1 MSTPI
6 TLVISLVAVIVGVIT
21 FTSCSTKDKTPIDNN
36 LYRILVGD
44 KYGFMNAEGKVVIEP
59 QFDDAYPIFSS
70 GVCYAVR
77 DGNRGLVDSTGNF
90 LVTFPDS
97 SFAWGNVP
105 SVTSCRNFVNGYA
118 KFVGLFGVPCGI
130 IDSMGNVI
138 VPCGHKNTSVNV
150 DGDST
155 YFFIEDSC
163 FVIMHT
169 TGDTIGELYDSVWS
183 GFSKGLCGV
192 KIGNKWGY
200 INTMGKLVIDT
211 LYDAVR
217 SFSED
222 GVARVRKG
230 NEHLFIDK
238 NGKVIIKV
246 DSTLTGFTNKRAA
259 VVFNG
264 EKCLIDITGKKICE
278 VDADHIYSFDIDLG
292 WATILKKNKASVI
305 DTMGNVVLSTS
316 YDFIGHFIGGIAPV
330 RKDEKWG
337 FIDTAGVEI
346 IPVENEGCVDLTHKA
361 SCGLRAVQN
370 YSNGYWCL
378 KYYDLKGH
386 LLWSDFSNRKKELP
400 FQPLRQDYI
409 EYFDD
414 RISELDPIEGI
425 YYVTN
430 RDHYQSRNNPSLIGS
445 NGSES
450 KFYAILRGEKN
461 NEFIARCV
469 DKPGYS
475 WANKF
480 VKLGESN
487 TYAIMNDRDDGDK
500 YSNEGKVTI
509 DDPSAFEF
517 TLELGDNGW
526 YNFYS
531 KYEFVRDYPPA
542 SEMEIAQRT
551 EWSGTGFAIAD
562 GYIATNYHIAHGAKT
577 IRIRGICGEVDK
589 AYKGFVVSS
598 DKEHDISIIK
608 IVDKDYVPFGNI
620 PYTIGKANVDVGDN
634 IFVLGYPMTQT
645 MGEELKVTN
654 GVISAASGYKG
665 DISMYQISAAVQPGN
680 SGGPLFNE
688 DGAVI
693 GIICAKH
700 ADAENANYAIK
711 VSYLYSLVNSE
722 LGIEI
727 GGTNKVHSKK
737 LGKKVKKYR
746 DYVYLIECSS
756 K

>member
-1 MSTPI
+1 MKVI
-6 TLVISLVAVIVGVIT
+6 MKRILLVLIVGAIA
-21 FTSCSTKDKTPIDNN
+21 FASCSTKDKTPIDNN

-70 GVCYAVR
+70 GVCLAVR

-90 LVTFPDS
+90 IVTFPDS

-118 KFVGLFGVPCGI
+118 KYYGVFSIFSGI

-138 VPCGHKNTSVNV
+138 VSCVHNNTSVNV

-155 YFFIEDSC
+155 YFLIEDSC
-163 FVIMHT
+163 CVIMHT
-169 TGDTIGELYDSVWS
+169 TGDTIGVPYDSVWY

-200 INTMGKLVIDT
+200 INTSGKLVIDT
-211 LYDAVR
+211 LYNAVR
-217 SFSED
+217 TFSEER
-222 GVARVRKG
+222 VARVRKG
-230 NEHLFIDK
+230 NEHMFIDM
-238 NGKVIIKV
+238 NGNVIIKV
-246 DSTLTGFTNKRAA
+246 DSTLTGFTNNRAA
-259 VVFNG
+259 VVMNG
-264 EKCLIDITGKKICE
+264 EKCLINKKGERICR
-278 VDADHIYSFDIDLG
+278 VDADIIYPFDIDLG
-292 WATILKKNKASVI
+292 WATIVKNNKASVI
-305 DTMGNVVLSTS
+305 DTMGNIILSSTN
-316 YDFIGHFIGGIAPV
+316 YDFIGKFIGAVAPV

-337 FIDTAGVEI
+337 YIDTTGTEI
-346 IPVENEGCVDLTHKA
+346 IPVENEAYVILTHNA

-370 YSNGYWCL
+370 TSNGYWCL
-378 KYYDLKGH
+378 KYYDLKGN

-400 FQPLRQDYI
+400 LQPLRQDYI

-430 RDHYQSRNNPSLIGS
+430 RDHYQSRNNPGLVGS
-445 NGSES
+445 NGSQS
-450 KFYAILRGEKN
+450 KFYAILRGEED
-461 NEFIARCV
+461 NEFIVRCV
-469 DKPGYS
+469 DKPRYS

-487 TYAIMNDRDDGDK
+487 TYAIMSDLDDGEK

-509 DDPSAFEF
+509 EDPSAFEF
-517 TLELGDNGW
+517 TLELGNNGW

-531 KYEFVRDYPPA
+531 NYEFVRDYPPV

-551 EWSGTGFAIAD
+551 EWTGTGFAIAE
-562 GYIATNYHIAHGAKT
+562 GYIATNYHITHGAKT
-577 IRIRGICGEVDK
+577 IRIKGIGGKIDK
-589 AYKGFVVSS
+589 SFKGFVVAS

-608 IVDKDYVPFGNI
+608 IVDKDFEPFGSI
-620 PYTIGKANVDVGDN
+620 PYSIGKVAVDVGDN
-634 IFVLGYPMTQT
+634 VFVLGYPMTQT
-645 MGEELKVTN
+645 MGEEIKVTN

-737 LGKKVKKYR
+737 LGRKVKKYR